1 MQDPQ
6 DIEDTVTSEYLR
18 LVGADT
24 SKEVRSGLDVGEV
37 LGLRVE
43 VEGCRVQG
51 LQDPTE
57 QEEVLTS

>member
-18 LVGADT
+18 LVGGDT

-37 LGLRVE
+37 
-43 VEGCRVQG
+43 
-51 LQDPTE
+51 
-57 QEEVLTS
+57 